1 MSSDPVVPKDPDFE
15 PLPSESTS
23 EDPPI
28 NDPVLDTTPDTITKG
43 KPALPQDEAG
53 KFTRAGALWTALAG
67 GFVVLI
73 LLLVFVMQNT
83 ATTTIHM
90 FGWAWQLPVGVALLL
105 AAIAGGLLMFL
116 VGTVRILQLRR
127 AAKRNLRAGL

>member
-1 MSSDPVVPKDPDFE
+1 MITMSSDPLVPRDPDFE
-15 PLPSESTS
+15 PLPSESLPV
-23 EDPPI
+23 EQPI
-28 NDPVLDTTPDTITKG
+28 NDPVLDT
-43 KPALPQDEAG
+43 KPPLPRDEAG

-83 ATTTIHM
+83 DTTTIYM

-105 AAIAGGLLMFL
+105 AAIAGGLLTFL

>member
-1 MSSDPVVPKDPDFE
+1 MNPMSSDPLVPKDPAFE
-15 PLPSESTS
+15 SLPPDSLPAQPPVT
-23 EDPPI
+23 DPG
-28 NDPVLDTTPDTITKG
+28 LDTKPPTPR
-43 KPALPQDEAG
+43 DEAG

-83 ATTTIHM
+83 EPTPIQM
-90 FGWAWQLPVGVALLL
+90 FGWSWQLPVGVALLL
-105 AAIAGGLLMFL
+105 AAIAGGLLTFL

-127 AAKRNLRAGL
+127 AAKKNLRAGL

>member
-1 MSSDPVVPKDPDFE
+1 MGRMSGDPYVPKDPSLEPVGAE
-15 PLPSESTS
+15 PLPPEPL
-23 EDPPI
+23 PPL
-28 NDPVLDTTPDTITKG
+28 DEPAVPTKPVIP
-43 KPALPQDEAG
+43 PDEAG

-67 GFVVLI
+67 GFLVLI

-83 ATTTIHM
+83 DTTTIHM

-127 AAKRNLRAGL
+127 AAKKNLRAGF

>member
-1 MSSDPVVPKDPDFE
+1 MSSEPLVPKDRDFE
-15 PLPSESTS
+15 PLPSETFAT
-23 EDPPI
+23 EPPI
-28 NDPVLDTTPDTITKG
+28 TDPVPDA
-43 KPALPQDEAG
+43 KPTMPADEAG

-83 ATTTIHM
+83 NTTPIHM

-105 AAIAGGLLMFL
+105 AAIAGGLLTFL

-127 AAKRNLRAGL
+127 AAKKNLRAGF